1 MLIAAALLALTAAE
15 DPAAG
20 RPVPGGTFFYFAPP
34 RAADHEAVIVSN
46 EGAGPDRERRQQV
59 IRSGSW
65 LREGP
70 IGAGAGAIYS
80 DFEGAI
86 SIAFSRDQA
95 GHYRT
100 LAIDRHAS
108 TDTFHRYRRARTGAR
123 ERVLGEDCEV
133 WNSARVGAGSD
144 HEIDLLSCETADGI
158 QLWSRTVV
166 RRTGAVIEQS
176 RTLSFRRRAVRPDE
190 VRPPLD
196 LLRPL
201 YWRALAGTPEAGAPA
216 GHEIRLAME
225 GDRSAQAW
233 RVIRRRGDW
242 AFVATGDQGGTERTS
257 LETPTLAIQYETE
270 AGGRPVRLSI
280 HPQPPRPIASGAAA
294 FEPIPPPQSERVL
307 GEECVWSGPSSAHGI
322 VVTSGEHRECLTADG
337 LPLRI
342 FSAHH
347 VVSADLVAI
356 RVSRRAP
363 SAESMLP
370 PAAAFDWARWGVTFG
385 D

>member
-20 RPVPGGTFFYFAPP
+20 RPLPGGTFFYFAPP
-34 RAADHEAVIVSN
+34 QAADHEAVIVSN
-46 EGAGPDRERRQQV
+46 EGAGPDRERRQVV

-70 IGAGAGAIYS
+70 IGGGGGAIYS

-86 SIAFSRDQA
+86 SIAFSRDEA
-95 GHYRT
+95 GHYRS
-100 LAIDRHAS
+100 LAISRQPA
-108 TDTFHRYRRARTGAR
+108 TDTFHLYRRARTGAR

-166 RRTGAVIEQS
+166 RRTGAVIEES

-190 VRPPLD
+190 VRPPRD
-196 LLRPL
+196 LLRWS
-201 YWRALAGTPEAGAPA
+201 YWRALAGTPVPVEPA
-216 GHEIRLAME
+216 GHEIGLVME
-225 GDRSAQAW
+225 GDRGVQAW

-242 AFVATGDQGGTERTS
+242 GYVATGDQDGTRRSS
-257 LETPTLAIQYETE
+257 LDTPIIGIQYETE
-270 AGGRPVRLSI
+270 ADGRPVRLTI
-280 HPQPPRPIASGAAA
+280 HPQPPRPIAPA

-307 GEECVWSGPSSAHGI
+307 GEDCVWSQPWSAHGI
-322 VVTSGEHRECLTADG
+322 VVTSGEQRECLTADG

-347 VVSADLVAI
+347 VVSADLVATS
-356 RVSRRAP
+356 VSRRAP
-363 SAESMLP
+363 STESMLP
-370 PAAAFDWARWGVTFG
+370 PDAAFDWARWGVRFG